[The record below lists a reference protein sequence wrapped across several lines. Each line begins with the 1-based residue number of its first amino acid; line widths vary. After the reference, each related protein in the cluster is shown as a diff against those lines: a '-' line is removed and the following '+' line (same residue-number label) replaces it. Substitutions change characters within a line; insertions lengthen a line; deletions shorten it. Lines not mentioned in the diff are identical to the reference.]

1 MILKPQ
7 PLKKWLGLPRRPG
20 ARIEPVDASCAEI
33 LAALHSETF
42 ARGWS
47 AQEFERMLSDRNI
60 VSDGLFIGRKINP
73 FGFILS
79 RRVLDE
85 AEILSVVIDSTVR
98 GQGFSHPLLKRHL
111 EALLHFG
118 IRNVH
123 LEVDENNGPALA
135 LYRSAGFSETGRRKG
150 YYSNADGS
158 LSSALTMSLRL

>member
-20 ARIEPVDASCAEI
+20 ARIEPVDASFSEA
-33 LAALHSETF
+33 LSVLHSKTF

-47 AQEFERMLSDRNI
+47 VPEFERMLSDRTI
-60 VSDGLFIGRKINP
+60 VSDGLFIGRRRTP
-73 FGFILS
+73 LGFILS

-98 GQGFSHPLLKRHL
+98 SQGFSHPLLKQHL

-118 IRNVH
+118 TRTVH

-135 LYRSAGFSETGRRKG
+135 LYRSAGFAEIGRRKG
-150 YYSNADGS
+150 YYSNPDGS
-158 LSSALTMSLRL
+158 RSSALTMSLRL